1 MTAAALT
8 EEVATA
14 VHEIERAFPAA
25 TVTVGPDADGGAWVT
40 VDQVDLG
47 DRWAPRST
55 WLGFHIAST
64 YPYADVYPHF
74 LDASVRLA
82 EGGALPQAVT
92 ENATFPGRAER
103 CLQVSRR
110 SNRWDPTKDTAASKA
125 AKVIEWLRGR

>member
-1 MTAAALT
+1 MPAAALT
-8 EEVATA
+8 DEVAAA
-14 VHEIERAFPAA
+14 VHDIGRAFPAA
-25 TVTVGPDADGGAWVT
+25 TVTLNPDADGGAWVT
-40 VDQVDLG
+40 VDPVVLG
-47 DRWAPRST
+47 DRWAPTTT

-82 EGGALPQAVT
+82 DGGGLPQAVT

-110 SNRWDPTKDTAASKA
+110 SNGWDPTKDSAANKA
-125 AKVIEWLRGR
+125 MKVIAWLRGR